1 MSTQNA
7 TGNNGARRAGN
18 IPSPSFDQAPQA
30 NASRQDE
37 KPDSKTLK
45 TANSW
50 NVFSWGIKLMQK
62 INPEN
67 PFVTV
72 ARRPVLCNAITLII
86 VLSCIVSIGCDEK
99 KQPDAATT
107 GKLTVVTT
115 IGMITDIVKNVGD
128 AHVEVTG
135 LMGPGVDPHLY
146 KATAGDVTRLTSAKL
161 IFYNGLHLESKM
173 GEILAKMTGNT
184 KTVAVTD
191 DVPRSILLTPPEFEG
206 QYDPHLWFN
215 VTLWMKAV
223 EKVRDTLIDI
233 DPGHQADYEAN
244 AEGYLAELAELHQ
257 YVKAQV
263 EKVPSEQRVLVTAH
277 DAFNYFGNAYGFE
290 VRGLQG
296 ISTATEA
303 GIADVQELATFI
315 AERRIP
321 AIFVESSVSSRS
333 IEAVKAAVK
342 SRGFNVEIGGQLFS
356 DAMGTE
362 GTPEG
367 TYIGM
372 VRYNIDTI
380 VAALTAMQP

>member
-1 MSTQNA
+1 MQRINTVLGHCLIA
-7 TGNNGARRAGN
+7 LWTLTLLTG
-18 IPSPSFDQAPQA
+18 
-30 NASRQDE
+30 
-37 KPDSKTLK
+37 
-45 TANSW
+45 
-50 NVFSWGIKLMQK
+50 
-62 INPEN
+62 
-67 PFVTV
+67 
-72 ARRPVLCNAITLII
+72 
-86 VLSCIVSIGCDEK
+86 IGCDGK
-99 KQPDAATT
+99 RQPDAATT

-115 IGMITDIVKNVGD
+115 IGMITDIVRNVGGT
-128 AHVEVTG
+128 HVEVTG

-146 KATAGDVTRLTSAKL
+146 KATAGDVARLTSAKL

-191 DVPRSILLTPPEFEG
+191 DVDKAHLLTPPEFEG
-206 QYDPHLWFN
+206 QYDPHLWFD

-223 EKVRDTLIDI
+223 EKVRNTLIEI

-244 AEGYLAELAELHQ
+244 AERYLAELAELHQ
-257 YVKAQV
+257 YVKTQA

-277 DAFNYFGNAYGFE
+277 DAFNYFGKAYGFE

-333 IEAVKAAVK
+333 IEAVKAAVNSK
-342 SRGFNVEIGGQLFS
+342 GFNVKIGGQLFS
-356 DAMGTE
+356 DAMGTD

-372 VRYNIDTI
+372 VRHNIDTI
-380 VAALTAMQP
+380 TAALTAAQP